1 MNKKIAALLLNAG
14 FCGSIA
20 LTPIASAYAA
30 ESYKAPIVSE
40 ETVLVNELND
50 ILPATMAEFTQF
62 KEKYGTVSVH
72 GKYIVYCD
80 AVNYSVG
87 NEVVMEQMGTAEIQK
102 IKQYDIAS
110 DEPMPPGSE
119 SHTVIVYEAVSEGTV
134 KLSWSQG
141 CPWQWEESKT
151 EISLNYFTVNED
163 LSVNEISEEEYKT
176 ISAETGFSYEVKD
189 GSIVFENIS
198 KNSSMMSF
206 IISSNSDYDM
216 VCERDKSTFSPKEDG
231 RYVLTVV
238 QQYEEIFPVGME
250 NSGHIH
256 YFYPVVTSY
265 TVDASGK
272 EINIDKKNCHNYYS
286 EEQITTIRES
296 LADHEYVVCS
306 DAEAEGSENLLNGT
320 YFSFV
325 NGYMPDT
332 SYITNYYYSKYTV
345 ESYFCINI
353 PGANGNSWVKVSDD
367 TLVSTMEKMNTSSSM
382 FADDI
387 MDFYMVKALKDGE
400 VTINAGYQ
408 LMIDSVIDKPGYDH
422 DLVIENP
429 GYDLVIENGIFKRAD
444 KKVSAVKGD
453 ANGDGEFN
461 ISDVVML
468 QKWLLSVPDTHL
480 ANWKAADFDE
490 DGKLD
495 VFDLCLMK
503 RELIGQGQKEQKEL
517 YLATV
522 TTRYSGHAV
531 DGRDLGSGE
540 FTEKFAVSKGD
551 EFYETLD
558 GHWIQDK
565 TDFEPTVLKINDI
578 DQNSVS
584 LTFFHEGE
592 RKETVIPFGG
602 NLNVDSN
609 FVICDGINYTYN
621 ISFSENDDVASKYY
635 ITPIG
640 YSDNLLELAH
650 SDNSSAVI
658 TSTEEL
664 KSYLTPITVYENTDG
679 LLERYNDSFFE
690 DNILLLNALYL
701 SNTAEIYSID
711 SVVYKGDKL
720 VVNYKL
726 TVDGSGGCV
735 VNGALGVSEIPKRN
749 YHADNVEWK
758 LTSYFMGLKM
768 DYIAVFNSEESNNII
783 HRTYIYKIDNGAGNY
798 GFDYINTSINTKNW
812 NERIWEQGSVMW
824 TDDVFPIAKANKAY
838 DYVTIPGDETKY
850 TIDEFMARFLMD

>member
-1 MNKKIAALLLNAG
+1 MNKKIAALLLNVG
-14 FCGSIA
+14 LCGSIA

-30 ESYKAPIVSE
+30 ESYKAPIVAE
-40 ETVLVNELND
+40 ETVSMNELNEL
-50 ILPATMAEFTQF
+50 LPTTMAEFTQF

-72 GKYIVYCD
+72 GRYIVYCD
-80 AVNYSVG
+80 AINYSVG
-87 NEVVMEQMGTAEIQK
+87 NEVVMEQMGTAKVEK
-102 IKQYDIAS
+102 IKQYDIVS
-110 DEPMPPGSE
+110 DELMPAGSE

-141 CPWQWEESKT
+141 RPWQWEESKK

-163 LSVNEISEEEYKT
+163 LLVNEISEEEYKT

-216 VCERDKSTFSPKEDG
+216 LSEGDKSTFSPKEDG

-238 QQYEEIFPVGME
+238 QQYEDIIPVGME
-250 NSGHIH
+250 NSGHVH
-256 YFYPVVTSY
+256 YFYPVVTSF
-265 TVDASGK
+265 TVDTSGK
-272 EINIDKKNCHNYYS
+272 KINIDKKNCYNYYS
-286 EEQITTIRES
+286 KEQIKIIQES
-296 LADHEYVVCS
+296 SADYDYVVCS
-306 DAEAEGSENLLNGT
+306 DAEAEGSENLLNGE

-325 NGYMPDT
+325 NGYMPYT
-332 SYITNYYYSKYTV
+332 YITNYYYSKYTV

-353 PGANGNSWVKVSDD
+353 PGSYDQSWVKVSND
-367 TLVSTMEKMNTSSSM
+367 TLASTMEKMYTSSSM
-382 FADDI
+382 TADDI

-400 VTINAGYQ
+400 VTVNVGYE
-408 LMIDSVIDKPGYDH
+408 LMIDLVTDKPGYDH
-422 DLVIENP
+422 NLVIENP
-429 GYDLVIENGIFKRAD
+429 GYDLLIENGIFRRAN

-468 QKWLLSVPDTHL
+468 QKWLLGAGDLTCWENVDL
-480 ANWKAADFDE
+480 CK
-490 DGKLD
+490 DGIID
-495 VFDLCLMK
+495 AFDLSLLK
-503 RELIGQGQKEQKEL
+503 RELIGQGKKEQKEI

-522 TTRYSGHAV
+522 TTRYSGYAV

-551 EFYETLD
+551 EFYETD
-558 GHWIQDK
+558 NGHWIQDK

-578 DQNSVS
+578 DKNSVS

-592 RKETVIPFGG
+592 MTEAVIPFGG
-602 NLNVDSN
+602 NINVDSN
-609 FVICDGINYTYN
+609 FIIDDGINYTYN
-621 ISFSENDDVASKYY
+621 ISFSENDDAASKYY
-635 ITPIG
+635 ITSIG

-679 LLERYNDSFFE
+679 LLEHYNDSFFK
-690 DNILLLNALYL
+690 DNVLLLNAIYL
-701 SNTAEIYSID
+701 SNTADIYSID

-726 TVDGSGGCV
+726 TVDGPGGCV
-735 VNGALGVSEIPKRN
+735 VNGALGVVEIPKRN
-749 YHADNVEWK
+749 YHANNVEWK
-758 LTSYFMGLKM
+758 LTYYSMGLKM

-798 GFDYINTSINTKNW
+798 GFDYINTSINARNW
-812 NERIWEQGSVMW
+812 DERIWGQGSVMW

-838 DYVTIPGDETKY
+838 DYVTVPGDETKY